1 MRLCRKLPQ
10 KPTSSEVCP
19 FGLEYTLKREA
30 MLRVTNP
37 QVLHPLADTDLIEVV
52 LEFDE
57 KDGSFTSYVPALN
70 GISTY
75 GKDYEQT
82 LDRTAEMILGWFD
95 SMDDLG
101 LRIPLP
107 KRKVAQLR
115 ELLA

>member
-1 MRLCRKLPQ
+1 
-10 KPTSSEVCP
+10 
-19 FGLEYTLKREA
+19 